1 MQCNQSRISEK
12 YFTYVNTAPLESMS
26 VTCPPIMTFTRITTK
41 TIGAISVY
49 ITIVYIVPFIDGI
62 AFIHIVASFII
73 LVDFEEPIETRTSVT
88 KDVASVIDAFCR
100 VSVTLMDSGTA
111 FVLKLSIR

>member
-1 MQCNQSRISEK
+1 
-12 YFTYVNTAPLESMS
+12 MS

-73 LVDFEEPIETRTSVT
+73 LVDFEESIETWTSVT
-88 KDVASVIDAFCR
+88 KDVTSVIDAFCCI
-100 VSVTLMDSGTA
+100 SVTLMNSSTA
-111 FVLKLSIR
+111 FVLKLSI